1 MDARASRS
9 TECPANPDDY
19 QVGDYMKR
27 KWTEEELIERWT
39 LMPDELPLL
48 SNKAGHTR
56 LGFAV
61 LLRFFAGEGRF
72 PSSKGEVP
80 GAVVAHLAKQ
90 VRVAAEEYMR
100 YDWQGRSI
108 KYHRAEVRDHFG
120 FREFTADDSEALTA
134 WLVEEVL
141 PREQSREKLRETFY
155 SRCRALRLEPPTEGQ
170 VERLLSST
178 ERRFE
183 ESFCAKVFSALPEGT
198 ALRMDALLAGGEPD
212 SNRRRSILGWVRSD
226 PGRVGL
232 ESVLEEIAK
241 LRRVREVGVPR
252 DLFSGVAPKVFEAY
266 RRRAAT
272 EKPSELAAHRPEVR
286 ATLLAALLWSRGRE
300 ITDSLVELLI
310 QLVHR
315 IGARA
320 ERRVEKE
327 LLEDLKRVNGKTNI
341 LFRVAEAAVEHPEG
355 TVREV
360 LFPVVGEG
368 TLRDLIKES
377 KSAGPVF
384 RLNVHSRLVASYRGH
399 YRKML
404 PPILDALEFRSNNAA
419 HRPVVESLDLLRR
432 YAGSPARTYAP
443 DEEVPVG
450 GVVPP
455 AWEDLVLFRNGSVRV
470 ERVGYEVCVL
480 NALRET
486 LRRREVW
493 VVGADRHRDPE
504 EDLPQDFDERRES
517 YYEELGQPL
526 AAERFVEVLRNEM
539 RAGLEAL
546 DQGIPK
552 NPHVSVTEARGG
564 RVSVSQ
570 LSPQPAPPNLRR
582 LRDDVGG
589 RWPMTGLLDIL
600 KETDL
605 RADLTSVFS
614 SSATREILD
623 PDTLRKR
630 LLLVLFGLGTNA
642 GLKRMA
648 ASDSSSTEDDLRYVR
663 RKYVTREHLRAAIA
677 GLANEVFRVR
687 RPEIWGEATTACA
700 SDSKKFGAW
709 DQNLLTEWS
718 IRHRGR
724 GVMIYWHV
732 ERKSVCVYSQ
742 LKSVSSSEVAAM
754 IEGVLRHCTDMTI
767 EKNYTDSHG
776 ASEIAFGFARLLGF
790 ELLPRLKPVGTQRL
804 YRPDKGCPDAYP
816 NLTPIMTRPID
827 WELIRR
833 NYDQMIK
840 YATALR
846 LGTADAESIL
856 RRFSRGSSGG
866 APMHPTYRAL
876 AELGKAVKTIYLT
889 DFLRSEAL
897 RREIH
902 EGLNTIESWNSANA
916 FVFYGKG
923 GEISTNRIEEQEI
936 SVLSLHL
943 LQMALV
949 YVNTLMI
956 QQVLKEPAWEDKL
969 TAEDRR
975 GLTPLIFS
983 HVNPYGVQPTY
994 V

>member
-1 MDARASRS
+1 
-9 TECPANPDDY
+9 
-19 QVGDYMKR
+19 MKR
-27 KWTEEELIERWT
+27 HWTEEELIERWT
-39 LMPDELPLL
+39 LTPDELPLL
-48 SNKAGHTR
+48 ANKSGATR
-56 LGFAV
+56 LGFTV
-61 LLRFFAGEGRF
+61 LLKFFAGEGRF
-72 PSSKGEVP
+72 PTNRGEVP
-80 GAVVAHLAKQ
+80 WSVVSYVATQAAVP
-90 VRVAAEEYMR
+90 AEEYLR
-100 YDWQGRSI
+100 YDWQERAI
-108 KYHRAEVRDHFG
+108 RYHRAEVRKHFG
-120 FREFTADDSEALTA
+120 FREFTVDDGETLTA
-134 WLVEEVL
+134 WLVQEVL
-141 PREQSREKLRETFY
+141 SKEQSRENLREAVFG
-155 SRCRALRLEPPTEGQ
+155 RCRTLQLEPPADGRI
-170 VERLLSST
+170 ERLISSA
-178 ERRFE
+178 EHRFE
-183 ESFCAKVFSALPEGT
+183 QGFCAAVFASLPDET
-198 ALRMDALLAGGEPD
+198 VLKMDALLAGDTGGAGASD
-212 SNRRRSILGWVRSD
+212 RRRSVLGWLRSD

-232 ESVLEEIAK
+232 ESVLDEIEK
-241 LRRVREVGVPR
+241 LGRLREVTIPEDPFADV
-252 DLFSGVAPKVFEAY
+252 SPKVFEAY

-272 EKPSELAAHRPEVR
+272 EKPSELAGHPPEVR
-286 ATLLAALLWSRGRE
+286 ATLLVALLWARGRE

-310 QLVHR
+310 QVVHR

-368 TLRDLIKES
+368 TLRDLIKEA

-399 YRKML
+399 YRRML

-419 HRPVVESLDLLRR
+419 HRPVIESLDLLRR
-432 YAGSPARTYAP
+432 YAGNAARTYDS
-443 DEEVPVG
+443 DEEIPVE

-455 AWEDLVLFRNGSVRV
+455 AWEDLVLSRNGSVRV

-480 NALRET
+480 NALREA

-504 EDLPQDFDERRES
+504 EDLPQDFEERRES
-517 YYEELGQPL
+517 YYEQLGQPI
-526 AAERFVEVLRNEM
+526 AAERSVDGLREEM
-539 RAGLEAL
+539 RSGLEAL
-546 DQGIPK
+546 NESMPK
-552 NPHVSVTEARGG
+552 NPHVSVSEARGG

-570 LSPQPAPPNLRR
+570 LSPLPAPPNLRR
-582 LRDDVGG
+582 LREDVTK
-589 RWPMTGLLDIL
+589 RWPMTSLLDIL

-605 RADLTSVFS
+605 RTDLTSAFS
-614 SSATREILD
+614 STATREILK
-623 PDTLRKR
+623 PETLRRR

-648 ASDSSSTEDDLRYVR
+648 SSDSASTEDDLRYVR
-663 RKYVTREHLRAAIA
+663 RKYVSREHLRAAIA
-677 GLANEVFRVR
+677 SLANEVFHIRKQ
-687 RPEIWGEATTACA
+687 EIWGEATTACA

-776 ASEIAFGFARLLGF
+776 ASEIAFGFARLLSF
-790 ELLPRLKPVGTQRL
+790 ELLPRLKPVGAQRL
-804 YRPDKGCPDAYP
+804 YRPDKGHPEAYP

-827 WELIRR
+827 WDLIRH
-833 NYDQMIK
+833 NYDQMVK

-876 AELGKAVKTIYLT
+876 AELGKAVKTIFLT
-889 DFLRSEAL
+889 GFLRSEAL

-902 EGLNTIESWNSANA
+902 EGLNTIESWNAANA
-916 FVFYGKG
+916 FVFYGKS
-923 GEISTNRIEEQEI
+923 GEISTNRLEEQEV

-949 YVNTLMI
+949 YINTLMI
-956 QQVLKEPAWEDKL
+956 QQVLKEPVWMESLTLEDL
-969 TAEDRR
+969 R

-983 HVNPYGVQPTY
+983 HVNPYGTFELDMNERIPLDAEEGS
-994 V
+994 